1 MGVVGAV
8 VGGLAMAGLTAYGMS
23 KMQKSMMNQNYG
35 QLQAIQNSAI
45 QNSNAAQAVDTL
57 PQAPEAPTGN
67 ETDAETNA
75 AEQERQKQLAAMA
88 ANDAMVNP
96 TSGLGLSTP
105 ANTKKKT
112 LGGGL

>member
-35 QLQAIQNSAI
+35 QLQAIQNS
-45 QNSNAAQAVDTL
+45 NAAQAVDTL
-57 PQAPEAPTGN
+57 PQAPEAPTGDAA
-67 ETDAETNA
+67 DAETNA